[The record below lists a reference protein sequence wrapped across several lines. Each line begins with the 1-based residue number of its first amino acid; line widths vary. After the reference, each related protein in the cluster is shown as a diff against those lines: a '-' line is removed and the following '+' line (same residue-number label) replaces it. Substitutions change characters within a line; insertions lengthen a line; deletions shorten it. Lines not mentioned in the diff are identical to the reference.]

1 MIKSFSKQIHFAP
14 KLKSNPRLDFIANFS
29 IPGSGFFW
37 YVFPSIK
44 FRIDKIVDSNRL
56 LIHIG
61 FINMS
66 VIINFWITD
75 VKYKT
80 NNIHT

>member
-1 MIKSFSKQIHFAP
+1 MIKSFSKQIRFAP
-14 KLKSNPRLDFIANFS
+14 ESKYNPMMDFIANFS

-37 YVFPSIK
+37 YVFPTIK

-56 LIHIG
+56 LIHLA

-66 VIINFWITD
+66 VLINFWITD
-75 VKYKT
+75 VSNK
-80 NNIHT
+80 NDDIDS